1 MEHGNSEKTIA
12 KLILSDGTEF
22 VGYSLGAKGTII
34 GEIVFTTGMT
44 GYLETLTDPSYF
56 GQIVIQTF
64 PLIGNY
70 GVNESDTES
79 EKPWLSGYIIRDC
92 CSRPSNFRS
101 EKSLDEWLTNKN
113 VISIQGI
120 DTRQLTK
127 KIRENG
133 VMNGAITT
141 EENIDK
147 KDLLSEIQKFKIKDA
162 VKTVSAS
169 NKANY
174 SDSDFDYIEGLPKRF
189 KGDKRKFKICL
200 MDFGAKKNILKSLAE
215 RGADLVVVPY
225 DTTADQI
232 KEINPDGIMLSNGPG
247 DPAENKCVIENLKKI
262 QELKIPIFGIC
273 LGHQL
278 LALANGAKTEKL
290 KYGHRGANQPV
301 VDVQID
307 RTLVTTQNHGY
318 AVIGDSISDDIGF
331 VSHYNANDKTC
342 EGIEYRKIPAF
353 TVQFHPE
360 ACAGPQD
367 TDYLFDRFF
376 DLIDKNKNLKGGC

>member
-1 MEHGNSEKTIA
+1 MEHRNSGKTIA

-22 VGYSLGAKGTII
+22 VGYSLGAKGTVI

-64 PLIGNY
+64 PLVGNY
-70 GVNESDTES
+70 GVNESDAES
-79 EKPWLSGYIIRDC
+79 KKPWLSGYIIRDC
-92 CSRPSNFRS
+92 CSEPSNFRS
-101 EKSLDEWLTNKN
+101 EKFLDEWLANKN
-113 VISIQGI
+113 VVSIQGI

-141 EENIDK
+141 EENIYK
-147 KDLLSEIQKFKIKDA
+147 EELLSKIQNFKIKDA

-169 NKANY
+169 NKASY
-174 SDSDFDYIEGLPKRF
+174 SDSDFDHIEGLPKRF

-225 DTTADQI
+225 DTTAEQI

-247 DPAENKCVIENLKKI
+247 DPMENVCVIENLKKI

-318 AVIGDSISDDIGF
+318 AVIGDSISDEVGF

>member
-1 MEHGNSEKTIA
+1 MENGNSEKTVA
-12 KLILSDGTEF
+12 RLILSDGTEF
-22 VGYSLGAKGTII
+22 VGYSLGAKGTVV

-70 GVNESDTES
+70 GVNKSDTES
-79 EKPWLSGYIIRDC
+79 KKPWLSGYIIRDC
-92 CSRPSNFRS
+92 CREPSNFRS
-101 EKSLDEWLTNKN
+101 EKSLGEWLKDKN
-113 VISIQGI
+113 VVSIQGI
-120 DTRQLTK
+120 DTRRLTR
-127 KIRENG
+127 KIREKG
-133 VMNGAITT
+133 VINGAITT
-141 EENIDK
+141 ETNISK
-147 KDLLSEIQKFKIKDA
+147 EELLSKIKNFKIKDA
-162 VKTVSAS
+162 VKTVSIS
-169 NKANY
+169 NKTRL
-174 SDSDFDYIEGLPKRF
+174 SELDFDYIEGLPKRF

-225 DTTADQI
+225 DTTAEQI
-232 KEINPDGIMLSNGPG
+232 KEISPDGIMLSNGPG
-247 DPAENKCVIENLKKI
+247 DPMENICVIENLKKI

-318 AVIGDSISDDIGF
+318 AVIGDSISDEVGF

-342 EGIEYRKIPAF
+342 EGIEYRNIPAF

-367 TDYLFDRFF
+367 TDYLFDRFL
-376 DLIDKNKNLKGGC
+376 DLIDKNKNLKGGF

>member
-1 MEHGNSEKTIA
+1 MENGNSEKTVA
-12 KLILSDGTEF
+12 RLILSDGTEF
-22 VGYSLGAKGTII
+22 VGYSLGAKGTVV

-70 GVNESDTES
+70 GVNKSDTES
-79 EKPWLSGYIIRDC
+79 KKPWLSGYIIRDC
-92 CSRPSNFRS
+92 CREPSNFRS
-101 EKSLDEWLTNKN
+101 EKSLGEWLKDKN
-113 VISIQGI
+113 VVSIQGI
-120 DTRQLTK
+120 DTRQLTR
-127 KIRENG
+127 KIREKG

-141 EENIDK
+141 ETNISK
-147 KDLLSEIQKFKIKDA
+147 EELLSKIKNFKIKDA
-162 VKTVSAS
+162 VKTVSIS
-169 NKANY
+169 NKTRL
-174 SDSDFDYIEGLPKRF
+174 SELDFDYIEGLPKRF

-225 DTTADQI
+225 DTTAEQI
-232 KEINPDGIMLSNGPG
+232 KEISPDGIMLSNGPG
-247 DPAENKCVIENLKKI
+247 DPMENICVIENLKKI

-318 AVIGDSISDDIGF
+318 AVIGDSISDEVGF

-342 EGIEYRKIPAF
+342 EGIEYRNIPAF

-367 TDYLFDRFF
+367 TDYLFDRFL
-376 DLIDKNKNLKGGC
+376 DLIDKNKNLKGGF

>member
-1 MEHGNSEKTIA
+1 MEHRNSGKTIA

-22 VGYSLGAKGTII
+22 VGYSLGAKGTVI

-64 PLIGNY
+64 PLVGNY
-70 GVNESDTES
+70 GVNESDIES
-79 EKPWLSGYIIRDC
+79 KKPWLSGYIIRDC
-92 CSRPSNFRS
+92 CSEPSNFRS
-101 EKSLDEWLTNKN
+101 EKSLGEWLASKN
-113 VISIQGI
+113 VVSIQGI

-147 KDLLSEIQKFKIKDA
+147 EELLSKIQNFKIKDA
-162 VKTVSAS
+162 VKTVSVS

-189 KGDKRKFKICL
+189 KGNRRKVKICL

-225 DTTADQI
+225 DTTVDQI

-247 DPAENKCVIENLKKI
+247 DPIENTCVIENLKKI

-301 VDVQID
+301 VDVKID

-318 AVIGDSISDDIGF
+318 AVIGDSISDEVGF

>member
-1 MEHGNSEKTIA
+1 MENGNSGKTIA

-22 VGYSLGAKGTII
+22 VGYSLGAKGTVI

-64 PLIGNY
+64 PLVGNY

-92 CSRPSNFRS
+92 CNMPSNFRS
-101 EKSLDEWLTNKN
+101 EKSLDEWLVSKN
-113 VISIQGI
+113 VVSIQGI

-147 KDLLSEIQKFKIKDA
+147 QDLLSKIQNFKIKDA
-162 VKTVSAS
+162 VKTVSIS
-169 NKANY
+169 NRTNCI
-174 SDSDFDYIEGLPKRF
+174 DSDFDYIEGLPKRF
-189 KGDKRKFKICL
+189 KGEKRKFKICL

-215 RGADLVVVPY
+215 RGADLVIVPY
-225 DTTADQI
+225 NTTAEQI

-247 DPAENKCVIENLKKI
+247 DPMENTCVIENLKKI

-318 AVIGDSISDDIGF
+318 AVIGDSISDEVGF

>member
-1 MEHGNSEKTIA
+1 MENGNSGKTIA
-12 KLILSDGTEF
+12 RLILSDGTEF
-22 VGYSLGAKGTII
+22 VGYSLGAKGTVI

-70 GVNESDTES
+70 GVNQSDTES

-92 CSRPSNFRS
+92 CNEPSNFRS
-101 EKSLDEWLTNKN
+101 KKSLSEWLKDNN
-113 VISIQGI
+113 VVSIQGI
-120 DTRQLTK
+120 DTRKLTR

-141 EENIDK
+141 ETNIDK
-147 KDLLSEIQKFKIKDA
+147 EELLSKIQNFKIKDA
-162 VKTVSAS
+162 VKTVSIS
-169 NKANY
+169 NEIRL
-174 SDSDFDYIEGLPKRF
+174 SELDFNYIEGLPKRF
-189 KGDKRKFKICL
+189 KGGRRKFKICL

-225 DTTADQI
+225 DTTAEQI

-247 DPAENKCVIENLKKI
+247 DPMENICVIENLKKI

-318 AVIGDSISDDIGF
+318 AVVGDSISDEVGF

-376 DLIDKNKNLKGGC
+376 DIIDKNKKLKGGC

>member
-1 MEHGNSEKTIA
+1 MENGNSEKTVA
-12 KLILSDGTEF
+12 RLILSDGTEF
-22 VGYSLGAKGTII
+22 VGYSLGAKGTVV

-70 GVNESDTES
+70 GVNKSDTES
-79 EKPWLSGYIIRDC
+79 KKPWLSGYIIRDC
-92 CSRPSNFRS
+92 CSEPSNFRS
-101 EKSLDEWLTNKN
+101 EKSLGEWLKDKN
-113 VISIQGI
+113 VVSIQGI
-120 DTRQLTK
+120 DTRQLTR
-127 KIRENG
+127 KIREKG

-141 EENIDK
+141 ETNISK
-147 KDLLSEIQKFKIKDA
+147 EELLSKIKNFKIKDA
-162 VKTVSAS
+162 VKTVSIS
-169 NKANY
+169 NKIRL
-174 SDSDFDYIEGLPKRF
+174 SELDFDYIEGLPKRF

-225 DTTADQI
+225 DTTAEQI
-232 KEINPDGIMLSNGPG
+232 KEISPDGIMLSNGPG
-247 DPAENKCVIENLKKI
+247 DPMENICVIENLKKI

-318 AVIGDSISDDIGF
+318 AVIGDSISDEVGF

-342 EGIEYRKIPAF
+342 EGIEYRNIPAF

-376 DLIDKNKNLKGGC
+376 DLIDKNKNLKGGF

>member
-1 MEHGNSEKTIA
+1 MEHGNSDKTIA

-22 VGYSLGAKGTII
+22 VGYSLGTKGTVI

-101 EKSLDEWLTNKN
+101 ENSLSEWLANNN

-147 KDLLSEIQKFKIKDA
+147 EELLNKIRDFKIKDA

-225 DTTADQI
+225 DTTVDQI

-247 DPAENKCVIENLKKI
+247 DPAENTCVIENLKKI

-318 AVIGDSISDDIGF
+318 AVIGDSISDEVGF

>member
-1 MEHGNSEKTIA
+1 MDNGNCEKTIA
-12 KLILSDGTEF
+12 RLILSDGTEF
-22 VGYSLGAKGTII
+22 VGYSLGAKGTVI

-70 GVNESDTES
+70 GINESDTES

-92 CSRPSNFRS
+92 CNKPSNFRS
-101 EKSLDEWLTNKN
+101 KMSLDEWLESKGI
-113 VISIQGI
+113 VSIQGI

-127 KIRENG
+127 KIREKG
-133 VMNGAITT
+133 VMNGAIIAGENVDK
-141 EENIDK
+141 EE
-147 KDLLSEIQKFKIKDA
+147 LLTKIRNFQIKDA
-162 VKTVSAS
+162 VKTVSIS
-169 NKANY
+169 KKL
-174 SDSDFDYIEGLPKRF
+174 SCCDSDFDYVEGLPRRF
-189 KGDKRKFKICL
+189 KGEKRKFKICL
-200 MDFGAKKNILKSLAE
+200 MDFGAKKNILRSLAE

-225 DTTADQI
+225 NTTAEQI

-247 DPAENKCVIENLKKI
+247 DPMENTCVIENLKKI

-301 VDVQID
+301 VDLQID

-318 AVIGDSISDDIGF
+318 AVIGNSIFDEIGF

-376 DLIDKNKNLKGGC
+376 DLIDKNKNLKGGF

>member
-1 MEHGNSEKTIA
+1 MKNGNSA
-12 KLILSDGTEF
+12 KIGARLILSDGTEF
-22 VGYSLGAKGTII
+22 VGYSLGTEGTVI

-70 GVNESDTES
+70 GVNQSDTES

-92 CSRPSNFRS
+92 CSMPSNFRS
-101 EKSLDEWLTNKN
+101 EKSIGKWLSDNN
-113 VISIQGI
+113 IVSIQGI

-147 KDLLSEIQKFKIKDA
+147 EDLLSRIQNFKIKDA
-162 VKTVSAS
+162 VKTVSIS
-169 NKANY
+169 KNIRL

-189 KGDKRKFKICL
+189 KGQKRKFKICL

-225 DTTADQI
+225 NTTAEQI
-232 KEINPDGIMLSNGPG
+232 KKINPDGIMLSNGPG
-247 DPAENKCVIENLKKI
+247 DPMENTCVIENLKKI

-290 KYGHRGANQPV
+290 KYGHRGANQSV
-301 VDVQID
+301 VDVQLG
-307 RTLVTTQNHGY
+307 RTFVTTQNHGY
-318 AVIGDSISDDIGF
+318 AVIGDSISDEIGF

-342 EGIEYRKIPAF
+342 EGIEYRKNPAF

-376 DLIDKNKNLKGGC
+376 DLIDRNKSLKGGF

>member
-1 MEHGNSEKTIA
+1 MENGNSEKTVA
-12 KLILSDGTEF
+12 RLILSDGTEF
-22 VGYSLGAKGTII
+22 VGYSLGAKGTVV
-34 GEIVFTTGMT
+34 GEIVFATGMT

-70 GVNESDTES
+70 GVNKSDTES
-79 EKPWLSGYIIRDC
+79 KKPWLSGYIIRDC
-92 CSRPSNFRS
+92 CREPSNFRS
-101 EKSLDEWLTNKN
+101 EKSLGEWLKDKN
-113 VISIQGI
+113 VVSIQGI
-120 DTRQLTK
+120 DIRQLTR
-127 KIRENG
+127 KIREKG

-141 EENIDK
+141 ETNISK
-147 KDLLSEIQKFKIKDA
+147 EELLSKIKNFKIKDA
-162 VKTVSAS
+162 VKTVSIS
-169 NKANY
+169 NKTRL
-174 SDSDFDYIEGLPKRF
+174 SELDFDYIEGLPKRF

-225 DTTADQI
+225 DTTAEQI
-232 KEINPDGIMLSNGPG
+232 KEISPDGIMLSNGPG
-247 DPAENKCVIENLKKI
+247 DPMENICVIENLKKI

-318 AVIGDSISDDIGF
+318 AVIGDSISDEVGF

-342 EGIEYRKIPAF
+342 EGIEYRNIPAF

-367 TDYLFDRFF
+367 TDYLFDRFL
-376 DLIDKNKNLKGGC
+376 DLIDKNKNLKGGF

>member
-1 MEHGNSEKTIA
+1 MENGNSGKTIA

-22 VGYSLGAKGTII
+22 VGYSLGAKGTVI

-64 PLIGNY
+64 PLVGNY

-79 EKPWLSGYIIRDC
+79 EKSWLSGYIIRDC
-92 CSRPSNFRS
+92 CNRPSNFRS
-101 EKSLDEWLTNKN
+101 EKSLDEWLVSKN
-113 VISIQGI
+113 VVSIQGI

-147 KDLLSEIQKFKIKDA
+147 QDLLSKIQNFKIKDA
-162 VKTVSAS
+162 VKTVSIS
-169 NKANY
+169 NKTNC

-189 KGDKRKFKICL
+189 KGEKRKFKICL
-200 MDFGAKKNILKSLAE
+200 MDFGAKKNILKRLAE

-225 DTTADQI
+225 NTTAEQI

-247 DPAENKCVIENLKKI
+247 DPMENTCVIENLKKI

-318 AVIGDSISDDIGF
+318 AVIGDSISDEVGF

>member
-1 MEHGNSEKTIA
+1 MENGNSEKTVA
-12 KLILSDGTEF
+12 RLILSDGTEF
-22 VGYSLGAKGTII
+22 VGYSLGAKGTVV

-70 GVNESDTES
+70 GVNKSDTES
-79 EKPWLSGYIIRDC
+79 KKPWLSGYIIRDC
-92 CSRPSNFRS
+92 CSELSNFRS
-101 EKSLDEWLTNKN
+101 EKSLGEWLKDKN
-113 VISIQGI
+113 VVSIQGI
-120 DTRQLTK
+120 DTRQLTR

-141 EENIDK
+141 ETNISKEDI
-147 KDLLSEIQKFKIKDA
+147 LSKIQNFKIKDA
-162 VKTVSAS
+162 VKTVSIS
-169 NKANY
+169 NKIRL
-174 SDSDFDYIEGLPKRF
+174 SELDFDYIEGLPKRF

-225 DTTADQI
+225 DTTAEQI
-232 KEINPDGIMLSNGPG
+232 KEISPDGIMLSNGPG
-247 DPAENKCVIENLKKI
+247 DPMENICVIENLKKI

-318 AVIGDSISDDIGF
+318 AVIGDSISDEVGF

-342 EGIEYRKIPAF
+342 EGIEYRNIPAF

-376 DLIDKNKNLKGGC
+376 DLIDKNKNLKGGF